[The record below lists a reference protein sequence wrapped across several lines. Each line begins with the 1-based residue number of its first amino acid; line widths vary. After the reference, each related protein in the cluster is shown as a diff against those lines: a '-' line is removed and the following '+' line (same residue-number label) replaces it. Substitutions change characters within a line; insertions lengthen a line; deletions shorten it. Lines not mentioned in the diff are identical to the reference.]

1 VRERAIGA
9 CFPGILPGG
18 HVAPNF
24 DKLETYK
31 LAVEYVALTRPL
43 VLRLRKEDEIMADQL
58 HRAVLSIV
66 CNTAEGAGEFS
77 PGEKRKFYRYA
88 LRSATETIGILDA
101 AHAIGLTRD
110 NEYQQAR
117 ETGSRL
123 VGKLTKLVIVTSD
136 RIAANK
142 KTKAK

>member
-1 VRERAIGA
+1 M
-9 CFPGILPGG
+9 
-18 HVAPNF
+18 APNF
-24 DKLETYK
+24 DKLDTYK

-43 VLRLRKEDEIMADQL
+43 VLRLRKEDLFMADQL

-101 AHAIGLTRD
+101 AHAIGSTRGA
-110 NEYQQAR
+110 EYELAR
-117 ETGSRL
+117 ETGSKI
-123 VGKLTKLVIVTSD
+123 VGKLTRLIIVTSD
-136 RIAANK
+136 RIAEMK
-142 KTKAK
+142 KAKAR